1 MAELLNAHPK
11 AAGFHF
17 DAKTRRAGNTPRD
30 MFHVDIPAMDT
41 FAPGLIKAAELI
53 QDGCPEEFVAQ
64 RYAGFSGEPGQKIR
78 AGRATLSELAQQAAD
93 MGVCPMPQSGR
104 REYLQNAL
112 NRILFR

>member
-1 MAELLNAHPK
+1 
-11 AAGFHF
+11 
-17 DAKTRRAGNTPRD
+17 
-30 MFHVDIPAMDT
+30 MFHAYIPAMDT

-78 AGRATLSELAQQAAD
+78 AGRATLSELAQRAAD